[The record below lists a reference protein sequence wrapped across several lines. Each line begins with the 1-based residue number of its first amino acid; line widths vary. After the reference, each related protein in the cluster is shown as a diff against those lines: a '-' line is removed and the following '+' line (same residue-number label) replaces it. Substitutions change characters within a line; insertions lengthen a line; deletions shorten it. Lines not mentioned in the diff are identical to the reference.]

1 MTELRADCDQA
12 QIEEYFQQELLKAN
26 AILPNW
32 DGGTVWFWEFDREL
46 FSVTLR
52 IEKMGIVGNLTII
65 CSTPVSQ
72 SGAFDWQDCEVRITK
87 DQKSFVVS
95 DVKASFEL
103 RASVVDVIENYEPL
117 NFIFKDSA
125 VNP

>member
-1 MTELRADCDQA
+1 MTELRANCDQS
-12 QIEEYFQQELLKAN
+12 QIEDYFQQELRKAN

-32 DGGTVWFWEFDREL
+32 DGGTVWFWEFNREL

-52 IEKMGIVGNLTII
+52 IEKMGVAGNLTII
-65 CSTPVSQ
+65 CDTPLSQ
-72 SGAFDWQDCEVRITK
+72 SGKFEWQDCEVRITK
-87 DQKSFVVS
+87 DRKSFVVS

-103 RASVVDVIENYEPL
+103 RAFVVDVIENCEPL

-125 VNP
+125 VNK